1 MDGSTEGDGDASAAV
16 DSIDRTQLLLVG
28 CCLLAVLVAALL
40 APPPVE
46 PSVPNTSNDA
56 TPTER
61 PPVDGGGGET
71 SGGESSDGRSG
82 GSGGGES
89 SGSVGTSDGSGDV
102 ADGTAEPIP
111 IPGDEAPDAEGCGV
125 LLEDRPVPGT
135 TVTVGVFDAADPL
148 SDVAVRFNGDPVG
161 RTDEDGRVSGQVP
174 YNRTLAVTVD
184 VDADCEFYRERFD
197 ANDTVESGL
206 GSGVD
211 GASASDRRPES
222 ARQSSG
228 PADAFVG
235 APDVFGAGQA
245 GTAAAQ
251 AGRSGNATGA
261 YLVRGDV
268 DLTVQGDPYP
278 GETLTVRASVEGVP
292 MPEATVEVGGES
304 AGQTGPSGGARL
316 TVPEGQQAVA
326 LTVSRRDFAG
336 ETTVDVLL
344 LTASVRP
351 REGLPVPGE
360 RAAVVAAI
368 DERPAEGVQVR
379 LAGQDPGET
388 TSDGTL
394 PFRLPARTGAS
405 VVVSSERQTARV
417 PLWQVY
423 LPTVGNL
430 LAVLGLGVVGVV
442 GTRLLVGETATARV
456 AVGWSALAVA
466 DAAYV
471 VGEVHGLVLALG
483 VTGLV
488 GLVRYRRRL
497 ASGGGEA
504 VGLFVWAASMARRTA
519 LEVVNTLERLLD
531 GFLALLRGLYASLTS
546 FETFVAWIDAV
557 VRKVLTTV
565 RVVLTLERVGAAL
578 FVGAE
583 LALATARWG
592 HEGLIASVGG
602 LSVLA
607 LLVVLWRREDV
618 GVESDTDGD
627 GTDESAA
634 AFRRSVTADES
645 DSTERVF
652 SIRELWRR
660 FARWVVPGAWRTK
673 TPGEVARAAVDR
685 GFPREPVE
693 ALTDAFR
700 DVEYG
705 SEPATSRR
713 ERARAALDRL
723 ARRRDDE

>member
-71 SGGESSDGRSG
+71 SGGGSSDGRSG
-82 GSGGGES
+82 GSDGGES

-102 ADGTAEPIP
+102 ADGTADPIP
-111 IPGDEAPDAEGCGV
+111 IPGDEMPPAEGCGV

-211 GASASDRRPES
+211 GASASDRWPES

-228 PADAFVG
+228 PADAFAG
-235 APDVFGAGQA
+235 APDVFGAEQA

-304 AGQTGPSGGARL
+304 AGQTDPSGGVRL
-316 TVPEGQQAVA
+316 TVPEGQQTVA
-326 LTVSRRDFAG
+326 LTVSRGDFAG

-368 DERPAEGVQVR
+368 DERPAEGLRVR
-379 LAGQDPGET
+379 LNGRRVGET

-394 PFRLPARTGAS
+394 PLALPARPGAS

-546 FETFVAWIDAV
+546 FETFVARVDAV

-565 RVVLTLERVGAAL
+565 RVVLTLERVGVAL

-645 DSTERVF
+645 DSTERVL